1 MTSWQKK
8 SIVLAILALVPA
20 YFFASGRYETNMH
33 AIDQSQARENQ
44 LVESDLK
51 LLEVCKETGLNQ
63 SDSYGSNAALCRQA
77 QERHKLQEKTLEK
90 LEADRHH
97 LSSEKF
103 WNFLWGWLLLNAAAQ
118 LVLRWT
124 AIKQKLEG

>member
-8 SIVLAILALVPA
+8 SVMLAVLALLPA
-20 YFFASGRYETNMH
+20 YFFASARYETNMH
-33 AIDQSQARENQ
+33 SIAQSQERENQ
-44 LVESDLK
+44 LLESDLK

-77 QERHKLQEKTLEK
+77 QERHKLQQRIIEK
-90 LEADRHH
+90 LGADRDH
-97 LSSEKF
+97 LQRERF
-103 WNFLWGWLLLNAAAQ
+103 WNFLLAWLLLNAAAQ
-118 LVLRWT
+118 LVLRWS

>member
-8 SIVLAILALVPA
+8 SIVLAVLALVPA
-20 YFFASGRYETNMH
+20 YFFASGRYETNMN
-33 AIDQSQARENQ
+33 AIDQSQTREKQ